1 MEKCGYTTLDCLK
14 KDLKFKAI
22 MLLSDPVNLEMNIQ
36 LMCDLLSSK
45 EGRMDG
51 GLYREDFIRDQNDP

>member
-1 MEKCGYTTLDCLK
+1 MEKCGYTTLDGLK